1 MKGQFYSYLGMKNKF
16 VKENTHT
23 HKKRKM
29 GEEIVTSFKQK
40 TKIARALRV
49 WPHTCHEPCSDHL
62 ETSFRKKFRVD
73 PQIIKHLKRGNVK

>member
-1 MKGQFYSYLGMKNKF
+1 M
-16 VKENTHT
+16 
-23 HKKRKM
+23 
-29 GEEIVTSFKQK
+29 VTSFKQK

>member
-1 MKGQFYSYLGMKNKF
+1 MKGQFYSYLGIKNKF

-23 HKKRKM
+23 KKRKM
-29 GEEIVTSFKQK
+29 GEEMVTSFKQK
-40 TKIARALRV
+40 TKIARASRV